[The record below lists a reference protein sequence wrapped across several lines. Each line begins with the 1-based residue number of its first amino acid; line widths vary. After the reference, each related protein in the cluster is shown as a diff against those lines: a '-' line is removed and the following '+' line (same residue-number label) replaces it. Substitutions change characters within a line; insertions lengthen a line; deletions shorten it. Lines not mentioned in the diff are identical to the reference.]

1 MSVIGSTAKA
11 YKRMT
16 HSRATVRTHQDH
28 SAAWLF
34 FRRWL
39 ANPLSMASITPS
51 APSLSRLMAAQIQ
64 RGPDELVVEFGGGTG
79 SVTQAILESGVP
91 PSKLYTVERDP
102 ELAAYLRNRFPEIH
116 VLEGDVVDIRAMLPA
131 EAQGKVG
138 TVLVCLPMILI
149 PAEGQKQVVDAI
161 FEIMPPGRAF
171 YAYTYSA
178 RSPIKRKALGVR
190 GRRVGFTIAN
200 IPPAS
205 VWRFVKE

>member
-1 MSVIGSTAKA
+1 MIH
-11 YKRMT
+11 R
-16 HSRATVRTHQDH
+16 HATVRTHQEA

-34 FRRWL
+34 FKRWL

-51 APSLSRLMAAQIQ
+51 APSLSRLMAAQIT
-64 RGPDELVVEFGGGTG
+64 RAPDEVVVEFGGGTG
-79 SVTQAILESGVP
+79 AVTQAILEAGVP

-102 ELAAYLRNRFPEIH
+102 ELAAYLRRHLPGIH
-116 VLEGDVVDIRAMLPA
+116 VLEGDVADIRSMLP
-131 EAQGKVG
+131 EEVRGKVG

-149 PAEGQKQVVDAI
+149 PVEDQRAIVDAI
-161 FEIMPPGRAF
+161 FEVMPPGRAF

-178 RSPIKRKALGVR
+178 RSPLRRKALGLK

-205 VWRFVKE
+205 VWRFVRDGV

>member
-1 MSVIGSTAKA
+1 MIH
-11 YKRMT
+11 R
-16 HSRATVRTHQDH
+16 HATVRTHREA

-34 FRRWL
+34 FKRWL

-51 APSLSRLMAAQIQ
+51 APSLSRLMAAQIA
-64 RGPDELVVEFGGGTG
+64 RGPDEVVVEFGGGTG
-79 SVTQAILESGVP
+79 SVTQAILEAGVP

-102 ELAAYLRNRFPEIH
+102 ELADYLRRHFPGIH
-116 VLEGDVVDIRAMLPA
+116 VLEGDVADIRSMLPDDVR
-131 EAQGKVG
+131 GKVG

-149 PAEGQKQVVDAI
+149 PVEDQRAIVDAI
-161 FEIMPPGRAF
+161 FEVMPPGRAF

-178 RSPIKRKALGVR
+178 RSPLRRKALGLR

-205 VWRFVKE
+205 VWRFVRE